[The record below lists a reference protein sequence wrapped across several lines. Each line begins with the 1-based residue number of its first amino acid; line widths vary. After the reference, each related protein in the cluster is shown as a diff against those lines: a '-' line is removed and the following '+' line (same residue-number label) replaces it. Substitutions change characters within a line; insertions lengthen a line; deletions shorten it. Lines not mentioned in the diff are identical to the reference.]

1 MKVRHKYTAEEI
13 EWSKE
18 VGPNYRAKD
27 FAKLFNERYD
37 TDINWQ
43 TLQRRMYD
51 YGVKFR
57 AIMFSNEQVKWL
69 EENCEFYT
77 TYELTLKLK
86 EVFGEQFTE
95 CGIRKHLEANK
106 LNFKKRHHT
115 KIKDEH
121 REWVKSVYENYIKD
135 DILDW
140 NLLTRDFIEKFNV
153 NPSSNTVKHLFYT
166 SGLNT
171 NHKTNNPHPK
181 EIGHE
186 MKWRDDI
193 YVKVANIK
201 HAGMK
206 NFKRKATVEYEKY
219 TNDTVGEDEF
229 VVHLDGDKDNYAHEN
244 LFKVKTNSIRF
255 VKHSLDIDDAPEVK
269 KILLLDAQLRAI
281 LEKEE
286 KEEFDDEM
294 RI

>member
-1 MKVRHKYTAEEI
+1 MKPRAKRHNYTYEEI
-13 EWSKE
+13 KWAKE
-18 VGPNYRAKD
+18 AGPNYMAKD
-27 FAKLFNERYD
+27 FAKLFNERYG

-51 YGVKFR
+51 YGVKFKS
-57 AIMFSNEQVKWL
+57 IMFSKEQVKWL
-69 EENCEFYT
+69 EENSKFYT
-77 TYELTLKLK
+77 TNELVIKLK
-86 EVFGEQFTE
+86 EIFNEEFKET
-95 CGIRKHLEANK
+95 GIRKHLEANN
-106 LNFKKRHHT
+106 LDFKKRHHT
-115 KIKDEH
+115 KIKNEH
-121 REWVKSVYENYIKD
+121 REWVKSVYENYIKN

-140 NLLTRDFIEKFNV
+140 DLLTRDFQKKFNV

-166 SGLNT
+166 NNLRT

-206 NFKRKATVEYEKY
+206 NFKRKATVVYEAY

-229 VVHLDGDKDNYAHEN
+229 VVQLDGDKDNYAPEN

-255 VKHSLDIDDAPEVK
+255 VKHSLDIDDAPEIK
-269 KILLLDAQLRAI
+269 KILLLDAQLREI
-281 LEKEE
+281 LNKEE
-286 KEEFDDEM
+286 MENEQT
-294 RI
+294 